1 MKKPPRFPTLLAAL
15 AILCY
20 LVNALS
26 ADTYELFTYTDDGTT
41 ITITDYST
49 TATGAVVIPAKI
61 PPDTG
66 KHVVSIGNCA
76 FHSCSSLASINI
88 PDSVTRI
95 GDQAFYGCHSL
106 ASINI
111 PDSVT
116 SIGSSAFQNCY
127 SLTSVTIGNG
137 VTDIGLKAFQ
147 GCRSLMSVTIGNGVT
162 TIGTQAFE
170 ACNGLTSV
178 IIGNSVTSIGAS
190 AFYGCSGLTSIT
202 IPDSVTSIGA
212 SAFYGCSGLTSITIP
227 DSVTSIGDSAFN
239 GCSSLMSITI
249 GNGITEIR
257 DSAFSGCS
265 GLTSITIGNG
275 IFSIRASAF
284 NGCTHL
290 SSVTIGNSVTSI
302 GSSAFYGCHSLTSIN
317 IPDSVT
323 SIGSSAFQGCSS
335 LMSVYFRGDSPA
347 YLHVLDDDYGYLG
360 GNVFLYDYQLT
371 VYYLPGTVGW
381 ISSLGGRPAVLYA
394 PPVITS
400 QPAGVLV
407 NPGENASFSVTTH
420 HVTALP
426 HSYQWQRNGIA
437 VSGAT
442 NASLSLSNIQA
453 GDVGNYTVVITN
465 DAGSVTSAAAALT
478 LATGNLYTQAQYE
491 AALHLGFELGLQA
504 GDSDVLEDPN
514 SYGLYTLSQVQ
525 AIHVGTP
532 LLAKDP
538 ATGKFK
544 LTIKAEKSTDL
555 QTFTALPFSSGAA
568 TINAQGE
575 MEFQFTSPEN
585 AAFFRLGAE

>member
-1 MKKPPRFPTLLAAL
+1 MKTPPRFPTLLAAL

-202 IPDSVTSIGA
+202 IPDSVTSIG
-212 SAFYGCSGLTSITIP
+212 
-227 DSVTSIGDSAFN
+227 DSAFN

-290 SSVTIGNSVTSI
+290 SSVTIGN
-302 GSSAFYGCHSLTSIN
+302 
-317 IPDSVT
+317 SVT